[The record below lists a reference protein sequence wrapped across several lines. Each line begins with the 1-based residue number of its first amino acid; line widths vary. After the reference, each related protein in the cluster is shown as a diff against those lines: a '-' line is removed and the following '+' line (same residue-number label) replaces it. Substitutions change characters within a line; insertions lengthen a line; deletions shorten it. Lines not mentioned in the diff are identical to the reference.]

1 MFFLELLIEQTGVI
15 CYQSSST
22 CMLVHIELIP
32 SSNVVMQEIIF
43 YERRQLV
50 FDQYQYHLHHPESS
64 PVPVMANLLWYYYGK
79 KWLLQTKKL
88 DIRKALVFSFIDD
101 LCTFNNDEFENN
113 YNDLYPDELELK
125 KENEDSYK
133 ASVLDLSI

>member
-1 MFFLELLIEQTGVI
+1 
-15 CYQSSST
+15 
-22 CMLVHIELIP
+22 
-32 SSNVVMQEIIF
+32 
-43 YERRQLV
+43 
-50 FDQYQYHLHHPESS
+50 
-64 PVPVMANLLWYYYGK
+64 MANLLWYYYGK